1 MDLGGMLAHLI
12 NSIQFIMESFKFTI
26 GGVTIDLFQWFCYM
40 ILARFLISFI
50 NNMHGE

>member
-1 MDLGGMLAHLI
+1 MELGGMLKHLI

-26 GGVTIDLFQWFCYM
+26 GGITIDYFQWFCWL
-40 ILARFLISFI
+40 ILAGFLISFI